1 MAGDD
6 NLWRGMLAEL
16 GTVYDEYPAHFV
28 GAVICVIA
36 AGALLVLAVL

>member
-1 MAGDD
+1 
-6 NLWRGMLAEL
+6 MLDEL
-16 GTVYDEYPAHFV
+16 GTVYEEYPAHFV

>member
-6 NLWRGMLAEL
+6 NLWRGMLSEL
-16 GTVYDEYPAHFV
+16 GTAYDEYPAHFV